1 MSSKGSLN
9 KVMIIG
15 NLGADPELRTL
26 PSGVSVSNFS
36 VATSES
42 WIDKNSGERTEE
54 TEWHRVSLF
63 GRQAEVLHQY
73 GRKGKKIYVEGTL
86 RTQKWTDKD
95 GNDRYTTEIRGR
107 EFTFLSARSDEG
119 GGGGSS
125 SGGEAKKDQSAG
137 GFDDMGEDD
146 IPF

>member
-1 MSSKGSLN
+1 MSKGSLN

-15 NLGADPELRTL
+15 NLGMDPELRTL
-26 PSGVSVSNFS
+26 PSGSSVSNFS

-42 WIDKNSGERTEE
+42 WTDKNSGERVEE
-54 TEWHRVSLF
+54 TEWHRVTF
-63 GRQAEVLHQY
+63 FDRAAEILHQY
-73 GRKGKKIYVEGTL
+73 GRKGGKIYVEGTL
-86 RTQKWTDKD
+86 RTRKWTDKE
-95 GNDRYTTEIRGR
+95 GNDRYITEIRGR
-107 EFTFLSARSDEG
+107 DFTFLSPRSDEG

>member
-1 MSSKGSLN
+1 MFLN

-26 PSGVSVSNFS
+26 PSGVSVSNLS

-42 WIDKNSGERTEE
+42 WTDKSSGERVEK
-54 TEWHRVSLF
+54 TEWHRVTF
-63 GRQAEVLHQY
+63 FDREAEVLHQY

-86 RTQKWTDKD
+86 RTRKWTDKD
-95 GNDRYTTEIRGR
+95 GNDRYMTEIRGWK
-107 EFTFLSARSDEG
+107 FLFMSARPDED

-125 SGGEAKKDQSAG
+125 SGGEAKKDQSAA